1 MLKVEEKTTLVGV
14 SELRKVMKDILEE
27 IKTNKVV
34 LTKRN
39 KPVGVILD
47 YKEFKKMEETINAFE
62 DHVLGQ
68 LAKQRAERK
77 GKKAV
82 TLEEAEKKVG
92 LR

>member
-1 MLKVEEKTTLVGV
+1 MFKVEEKTTLVGV
-14 SELRKVMKDILEE
+14 SELRKVMKDVLEE
-27 IKTNKVV
+27 LKTNKVV

-68 LAKQRAERK
+68 FAKQRAGRK
-77 GKKAV
+77 DKKTI